1 MDIFVLYPKIFQIAF
16 LEELYPKHYYLINC
30 FTNNYRSSV
39 TYIKYFLSKAI
50 IREIGTYN

>member
-1 MDIFVLYPKIFQIAF
+1 MGIFVLYPKIFQIAF

-30 FTNNYRSSV
+30 FTNNYRSSI